1 MYPRL
6 AIPSFQRQELIQRKT
21 LKFLHA
27 HDYPAELIYVF
38 VASEEEKTLYE
49 NSVPFYLYGKIV
61 VGVSGLVQQRNFITD
76 YFDDEEIIV
85 CMDDD
90 IDNIHCLNK
99 DFLSLVKYGVTL
111 LEVKTG
117 GLFGIRPNNDARLY
131 TFATTSHL
139 AFIIGS
145 FHIRRNHHS
154 IRLTLA
160 QKHDYEMSIL
170 YFLRYKKI
178 FRYASA
184 GVKTKY
190 FQNPGG
196 LGFDNV
202 RLKNMQECVDEL
214 IKRYPLMCKSKPKK
228 GMPDLLL
235 NWRYKG

>member
-6 AIPSFQRQELIQRKT
+6 AIPSYQRTQILQNKT

-27 HDYPAELIYVF
+27 NDYPTELIHVF
-38 VASEEEKTLYE
+38 VASEEEKEKYLSE
-49 NSVPFYLYGKIV
+49 VPFYLYGKIV
-61 VGVSGLVQQRNFITD
+61 VGVPGLVEQRNFITD
-76 YFDDEEIIV
+76 YFDDDEIIV

-90 IDNIHCLNK
+90 IDGIHCLNK
-99 DFLSLVKYGVTL
+99 YFLGLVEYGVKL
-111 LEVKTG
+111 LDVRTG

-154 IRLTLA
+154 IRLTLC

-170 YFLRYKKI
+170 YFLKYKKV

-190 FQNPGG
+190 MQNPGG
-196 LGFDNV
+196 LGWDNV
-202 RLKNMQECVDEL
+202 RVQNMQECVDAL
-214 IKRYPLMCKSKPKK
+214 IERYPLMCKSKPKK